1 MQVTTDLFSQSL
13 TAAAAGSAASE
24 ASGTI
29 DREDFLALLVAQLQN
44 QDPLNPLE
52 SAEFSSQL
60 AQFSSLE
67 QLMQINDGIEALNG
81 ASTGGGDLDALG
93 LLGHRVR
100 AASGEVEVADG
111 EHSELTFEL
120 GTSGAVE
127 VEISTGGVSL
137 GSFALGERGPG
148 THSLAFSDLDGLP
161 PLSDGTYTVT
171 VRSIGDGGLV
181 ETVPTFVLGQVTGVD
196 LNDGNPA
203 LLLGARRIALADV
216 REVRGTTDP
225 EPSGD
230 TPDDDESPTGET

>member
-13 TAAAAGSAASE
+13 TTAAAGTAASE

-67 QLMQINDGIEALNG
+67 QLMQINDGIEALKG

-93 LLGHRVR
+93 LLGHQVR
-100 AASGEVEVADG
+100 AASGEVEVSDG
-111 EHSELTFEL
+111 AHSDLSFEL
-120 GTSGAVE
+120 GASGAVE

-137 GSFALGERGPG
+137 GSFSLGERSAG
-148 THSLAFSDLDGLP
+148 THSLALSDLDGLP
-161 PLSDGTYTVT
+161 PLSDGSYTVT
-171 VRSIGDGGLV
+171 VRSIGNGGLV

-203 LLLGARRIALADV
+203 LLLGGRRISLSDV
-216 REVRGTTDP
+216 REVRSAVDLAPTA
-225 EPSGD
+225 E
-230 TPDDDESPTGET
+230 TPDDESPTGET

>member
-52 SAEFSSQL
+52 SAECSSQL

-100 AASGEVEVADG
+100 AARIGRTGRSPGGNASRSRHGTGSGR
-111 EHSELTFEL
+111 T
-120 GTSGAVE
+120 GT
-127 VEISTGGVSL
+127 
-137 GSFALGERGPG
+137 ERR
-148 THSLAFSDLDGLP
+148 A
-161 PLSDGTYTVT
+161 
-171 VRSIGDGGLV
+171 
-181 ETVPTFVLGQVTGVD
+181 
-196 LNDGNPA
+196 
-203 LLLGARRIALADV
+203 
-216 REVRGTTDP
+216 
-225 EPSGD
+225 
-230 TPDDDESPTGET
+230 

>member
-1 MQVTTDLFSQSL
+1 MQVTTDLFSQGL
-13 TAAAAGSAASE
+13 TAAAAGTAASE

-81 ASTGGGDLDALG
+81 SSTGGAGLDALG
-93 LLGHRVR
+93 LLGHQVR
-100 AASGEVEVADG
+100 AASGEVEVG
-111 EHSELTFEL
+111 EGGHSDLTFEL
-120 GTSGAVE
+120 GTPGAVE

-137 GSFALGERGPG
+137 GSFSLGERSAG
-148 THSLAFSDLDGLP
+148 THALELSDLDGLP
-161 PLSDGTYTVT
+161 PLSEGAYTVT
-171 VRSIGDGGLV
+171 VRSVGAGGLV

-196 LNDGNPA
+196 LNDGNAA
-203 LLLGARRIALADV
+203 LLLGGRRISLADV
-216 REVRGTTDP
+216 REVRSATDP
-225 EPSGD
+225 APSGD
-230 TPDDDESPTGET
+230 SPDDEPPTGET